1 MVRWS
6 GEGQM
11 MVRLSSGDSQVSVI
25 SQKFSELDIAQDVKL
40 VYSTYLLFN
49 VVSIIVLMVSIWQGN
64 SVTVLMSVEDYCSH
78 CPGLLASGC
87 GEADGSDHRPSLG
100 P

>member
-1 MVRWS
+1 
-6 GEGQM
+6 
-11 MVRLSSGDSQVSVI
+11 MVRLSSGDSQVRVI
-25 SQKFSELDIAQDVKL
+25 SQKFSELDIALDVKL
-40 VYSTYLLFN
+40 VYSPYLLFN

-64 SVTVLMSVEDYCSH
+64 SVTVLMSAEDYCSH
-78 CPGLLASGC
+78 SPGLLASGC